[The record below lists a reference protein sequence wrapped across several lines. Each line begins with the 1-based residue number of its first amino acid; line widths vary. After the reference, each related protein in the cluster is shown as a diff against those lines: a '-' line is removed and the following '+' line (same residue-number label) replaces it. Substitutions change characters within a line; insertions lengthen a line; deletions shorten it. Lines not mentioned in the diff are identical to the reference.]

1 MLSTNM
7 WEKKTRREGK
17 RSKEDGKGRGQ
28 RNIKKT
34 GVQKVLE
41 VEKSI
46 WKERV
51 GEDASM
57 ENLGSCHRIK
67 GGVYTKE
74 REGILIIER
83 RKRGGTDIFGRP
95 VEERIYLTLQIT
107 SNVIGTL
114 CGEKGWYTEDGT
126 RLLAHKPVNDKK

>member
-1 MLSTNM
+1 MLSTDM
-7 WEKKTRREGK
+7 WEKKTRR
-17 RSKEDGKGRGQ
+17 RGRGSKKDRKGWGW

-34 GVQKVLE
+34 VAQKILE

-51 GEDASM
+51 GKNAST

-74 REGILIIER
+74 REGITNGHLLICELMI
-83 RKRGGTDIFGRP
+83 
-95 VEERIYLTLQIT
+95 
-107 SNVIGTL
+107 
-114 CGEKGWYTEDGT
+114 
-126 RLLAHKPVNDKK
+126 